1 MRRNAQ
7 LQFTLK
13 NNPIK
18 LFFLDEDVPSTH
30 YQAYECTQ
38 VDNGEYSDDDVSE
51 GGGDMFGATQVDD
64 DYLRRMAESDEL
76 LGDEE
81 EVADPQEGGVLV
93 RSQQNEVFGVPTGSG
108 ATEPVGAN
116 SANVS
121 EQTPI
126 NMNTA
131 EYFPTRKATSD
142 VEQSDSEEEDSEGNF
157 VDFCIADT
165 QQPPS
170 RHNSTHQK
178 QSSVTSSNQAV
189 TNAVELVSVAA
200 GSAAAVTVE
209 TTAAPEP
216 NQEETG
222 LSVYDYLSMSAP
234 LSNNDGKAEVNVFS
248 ALDAIPPPQLSVPGT
263 AKTNNTVSSAAFAT
277 AQTSSIYVTHPVG
290 KAVALHKHG
299 NHDGEEEEPTQLDGS
314 SVRLSGDSH
323 PSIPSSSRNSG
334 SHSHDV
340 SSHSTGEH
348 SDHSVLL
355 SPELLLQPATA
366 PAVDSPVV
374 VAATA
379 AAVGESTV
387 SRADTGGEWLS
398 VKNIKSNILPPM
410 PPALPRQSPLK
421 ASLPTPS
428 TSAESNQAHAGES
441 ETQVSGLGF
450 PVENDSQALADALE
464 EKSLEELVRMQEKLS
479 KMINSKIQKTA
490 SPTAVVAAS
499 AAFASPAASCASKAA
514 PLERQQTSYGLSQP
528 SNLAVSSL
536 MLLKSTVGP
545 VTIGSSS
552 SDAGSATV
560 SANGGSPAGQ
570 RKFTTFSASGGLAAV
585 TPAGSNIGSSRGGA
599 SGLSTGSTTATGSP
613 SPTNADGNSSNSKK
627 FLKRKFGR
635 PQSHVQALTAVVE
648 DANLQFEM
656 SEGSDSDVASPH
668 SSDDERHRN
677 KKEKVSPSKLN
688 KKREDKAAAA
698 SSKVV
703 ASKSKVRR
711 IVIEDTQD
719 DHQDEHD
726 PCNDNNDEDAE
737 FTADYFVSSPQAARH
752 STVASNKGTTTSQ
765 SGGSNP
771 AREALIAKALPA
783 DFPTF
788 LLQGIPEKFVD
799 LWHSLT
805 DLGWFWKR
813 GGGIVSYYYVRPN
826 CLVKKGFLMG
836 RDYFGD
842 EQEVIKFVSKVVKD
856 AKAALLQQG
865 IDVNP
870 VPSKPKPVAA
880 PAPVAS
886 NTTTSATT
894 TAIPSNASSTQ
905 TTTHSK
911 IPASRQLVPQFSTVS
926 VTSGLL
932 PPDDP
937 IMSDIRKIPWKWLW
951 KMLRERNWSWDFGPA
966 HTNFYFTPGYT
977 IRSKNAVL
985 GEHKFDSEEGVR
997 RYVRKQNW
1005 PEFSKG
1011 NEKQSQSGAESQLP
1025 DAYLKDPNW
1034 GLASHRQ
1041 KRDVR
1046 EARFGGDNN
1055 STSDNESN
1063 EESAQ
1068 KASASRKKI
1077 AKSGGVSNRSLPV
1090 PSSKVPRFT
1099 PEQEETEQATQAQ
1112 VSNVFIPYNL
1122 VVLFNLLCFFFFCFV
1137 FRRE

>member
-1 MRRNAQ
+1 M
-7 LQFTLK
+7 
-13 NNPIK
+13 
-18 LFFLDEDVPSTH
+18 
-30 YQAYECTQ
+30 
-38 VDNGEYSDDDVSE
+38 
-51 GGGDMFGATQVDD
+51 
-64 DYLRRMAESDEL
+64 
-76 LGDEE
+76 
-81 EVADPQEGGVLV
+81 
-93 RSQQNEVFGVPTGSG
+93 
-108 ATEPVGAN
+108 
-116 SANVS
+116 
-121 EQTPI
+121 
-126 NMNTA
+126 
-131 EYFPTRKATSD
+131 
-142 VEQSDSEEEDSEGNF
+142 
-157 VDFCIADT
+157 
-165 QQPPS
+165 
-170 RHNSTHQK
+170 
-178 QSSVTSSNQAV
+178 
-189 TNAVELVSVAA
+189 
-200 GSAAAVTVE
+200 
-209 TTAAPEP
+209 
-216 NQEETG
+216 
-222 LSVYDYLSMSAP
+222 
-234 LSNNDGKAEVNVFS
+234 
-248 ALDAIPPPQLSVPGT
+248 
-263 AKTNNTVSSAAFAT
+263 
-277 AQTSSIYVTHPVG
+277 
-290 KAVALHKHG
+290 
-299 NHDGEEEEPTQLDGS
+299 
-314 SVRLSGDSH
+314 
-323 PSIPSSSRNSG
+323 
-334 SHSHDV
+334 

-865 IDVNP
+865 IDVVNP
-870 VPSKPKPVAA
+870 VPPKPKPVAA

-951 KMLRERNWSWDFGPA
+951 KMLRDRNWSWDFGPA

-1046 EARFGGDNN
+1046 EARFGEDNS

-1112 VSNVFIPYNL
+1112 VSNVFIPYNSL
-1122 VVLFNLLCFFFFCFV
+1122 VALFNLLCFFFFFFFFFFCFV
-1137 FRRE
+1137 FSQRMTQISPIKSNKTTIQPRAPITVTSSGAASGQIFLENRFVVSGIPEKLK